1 MRNAGSLYRER
12 RRVIARWGVKSMS
25 KIAGFCAVV
34 LLVACAAIPARADCP
49 DGYCDDGTIL
59 PGSLAERHEREMA
72 AKRERYD
79 RCVDTCSRANQDAC
93 KDACFRKAGLQ
104 RGD

>member
-1 MRNAGSLYRER
+1 
-12 RRVIARWGVKSMS
+12 MS

-49 DGYCDDGTIL
+49 GGYCDDGTIL
-59 PGSLAERHEREMA
+59 PGSQAERHEREKA

-79 RCVDTCSRANQDAC
+79 RCLDACRGTQEAC
-93 KDACFRKAGLQ
+93 KDECFRKAGLH

>member
-1 MRNAGSLYRER
+1 
-12 RRVIARWGVKSMS
+12 MS

-34 LLVACAAIPARADCP
+34 PRVACAAIPAHADCP
-49 DGYCDDGTIL
+49 DGYCDDGSIL
-59 PGSLAERHEREMA
+59 PGSLAERHEREMT
-72 AKRERYD
+72 AKRERYEQCKEIC
-79 RCVDTCSRANQDAC
+79 RGNNQEAC

>member
-1 MRNAGSLYRER
+1 
-12 RRVIARWGVKSMS
+12 MS

-72 AKRERYD
+72 AKRERYE
-79 RCVDTCSRANQDAC
+79 RCLEDTCRGDQQSC
-93 KDACFRKAGLQ
+93 KDACFRKAGLHP
-104 RGD
+104 GD